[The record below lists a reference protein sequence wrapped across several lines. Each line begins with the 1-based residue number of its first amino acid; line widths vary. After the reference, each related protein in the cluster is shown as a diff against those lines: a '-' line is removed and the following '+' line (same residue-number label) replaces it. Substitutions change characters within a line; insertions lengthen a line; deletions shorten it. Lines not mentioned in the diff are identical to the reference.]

1 MFFKR
6 HVLSPE
12 LACLERLVF
21 LLGPI
26 TLLEIYYL
34 VLWFLEHYSRHS
46 SKTEPEEVSA
56 SKLVST
62 TAKEIHS

>member
-1 MFFKR
+1 MLFKR
-6 HVLSPE
+6 HMLSLE
-12 LACLERLVF
+12 LACLERLVL

-46 SKTEPEEVSA
+46 SKTEPEVSA